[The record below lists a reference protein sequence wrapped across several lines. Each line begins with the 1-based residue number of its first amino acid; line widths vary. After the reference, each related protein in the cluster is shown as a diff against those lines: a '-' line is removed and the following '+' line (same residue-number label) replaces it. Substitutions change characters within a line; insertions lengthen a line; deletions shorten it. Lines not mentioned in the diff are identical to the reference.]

1 MVHPVIDAVPQPER
15 HLSLF
20 LYEHVPFLLL
30 FVRGGQNLCVDFL
43 YLPTDLSDL
52 QSHSGALLERGLWSY
67 VL

>member
-1 MVHPVIDAVPQPER
+1 MVHPLIDAVPQSER

-20 LYEHVPFLLL
+20 LYEHVPFPLL

-43 YLPTDLSDL
+43 YLLTDLIDL
-52 QSHSGALLERGLWSY
+52 QSHSGALLERGFGSY